1 MMRQFQ
7 AGDLVR
13 VRDDR
18 LISNMSIGVI
28 SHINITAM
36 RGIISYRVFCEGKE
50 INVVRP
56 QIFEIH
62 EER

>member
-1 MMRQFQ
+1 MMRQIQ
-7 AGDLVR
+7 VGDLVR

-18 LISNMSIGVI
+18 LITNMSIGVI
-28 SHINITAM
+28 SHIDVTSM
-36 RGIISYRVFCEGKE
+36 RGIMSYRVFCEGKE

>member
-1 MMRQFQ
+1 MRQLQ
-7 AGDLVR
+7 VGDLVR
-13 VRDDR
+13 VSDDR
-18 LISNMSIGVI
+18 LITNMSIGVI
-28 SHINITAM
+28 SHINPTAI
-36 RGIISYRVFCEGKE
+36 RGIMSYRVFCEGRE